1 VVEYVALAVIILG
14 LMFFLLE
21 FSSRLT
27 ENKPTDV
34 TGSDPISWFK
44 MAYIFGA
51 FLLGL
56 ALMGLGYFIATENS
70 ASAGIVSVFTA
81 GLWFW
86 ASLTIIT
93 VFGLLIYFIY
103 LIPKWLRI
111 AAGIKEKENEDRD
124 YE

>member
-1 VVEYVALAVIILG
+1 MEYVALVVIILG

-34 TGSDPISWFK
+34 TGTDPMTWFK
-44 MAYIFGA
+44 TAYIFGA

-56 ALMGLGYFIATENS
+56 ALIGLGYFIATENS

-93 VFGLLIYFIY
+93 VFGLLIYFLY
-103 LIPKWLRI
+103 LIPRWLRV
-111 AAGIKEKENEDRD
+111 AAGMKDKKKEDND
-124 YE
+124 Y